1 MKRFIHGEDR
11 TQATMFPELLDD
23 YVAETNPVRV
33 VDVFVDELDLS
44 QLGFE
49 GVDPAATGRPAYHP
63 AILLKIYIYGYLNRI
78 QSSRRLEREAQ
89 RNVELMWLTGRL
101 MPDFKTIANF
111 RKDNGKA
118 IRKVCRQFVVL
129 CQQLD
134 LFSDALVAIDGSK
147 FKAVNNRDRNFTSAK
162 LQRRMEEIESSIN
175 RYLVD
180 LDTADRQEP
189 TIAKLRRERLE
200 DKIAVL
206 KEQMTALKEIEVV
219 LNETPDKQISLTDPD
234 ARSMKTRGPGIVG
247 YNVQTAVDA
256 KHHLIVAHE
265 VTNVG
270 SDREQLT
277 SMAKQAREA
286 MGVKELTAIAD
297 RGYFRHEE
305 ILASHE
311 AGITVMV
318 PKVVTSTATANGR
331 FSKADFIYDAD
342 HNEYRC
348 PAGEDLKW
356 RYETTERDM
365 KLHRYW
371 SSNCKSCAV
380 KDKCT
385 PGEQR
390 RLTRWE
396 HEAVLDEMQTRL
408 DHQPDAMRIRR
419 QTVEHP
425 YGTIKLW
432 MGSAHFLTKTI
443 ERVSTEMS
451 LYILAYNMKR
461 MMKIFGI
468 IALMK
473 AILARWPLLHFNR
486 AVIYPQSNVF
496 LYTERK
502 TVYAF

>member
-1 MKRFIHGEDR
+1 M
-11 TQATMFPELLDD
+11 
-23 YVAETNPVRV
+23 
-33 VDVFVDELDLS
+33 
-44 QLGFE
+44 
-49 GVDPAATGRPAYHP
+49 
-63 AILLKIYIYGYLNRI
+63 
-78 QSSRRLEREAQ
+78 
-89 RNVELMWLTGRL
+89 
-101 MPDFKTIANF
+101 
-111 RKDNGKA
+111 
-118 IRKVCRQFVVL
+118 
-129 CQQLD
+129 
-134 LFSDALVAIDGSK
+134 
-147 FKAVNNRDRNFTSAK
+147 
-162 LQRRMEEIESSIN
+162 
-175 RYLVD
+175 
-180 LDTADRQEP
+180 ADRQEP
-189 TIAKLRRERLE
+189 ATAKLRRERLE

-206 KEQMTALKEIEVV
+206 KEQMIALKEIEVV

-234 ARSMKTRGPGIVG
+234 ARSMKTRGTGIVG

-270 SDREQLT
+270 SDREQLA
-277 SMAKQAREA
+277 SMAKLAREA

-297 RGYFRHEE
+297 RGYFRNEE

-318 PKVVTSTATANGR
+318 PKVVISTATANGR
-331 FSKADFIYDAD
+331 FSKADFIYDAK

-348 PAGEDLKW
+348 PAGEHLKW

-371 SSNCKSCAV
+371 SSNCKTCAI

-385 PGEQR
+385 LGEQR

-408 DHQPDAMRIRR
+408 DHHPDAMRIRR

-443 ERVSTEMS
+443 DRVSTEMS
-451 LYILAYNMKR
+451 LHILAYNMKR

-473 AILARWPLLHFNR
+473 AILARWPLLQFNR
-486 AVIYPQSNVF
+486 AVICLHREAF
-496 LYTERK
+496 LYTQRK
-502 TVYAF
+502 IVYAL